1 MHEQGEFFVEQK
13 KTRDIA
19 DELKKSYLDYSMS
32 VIIGRALPDVRD
44 GLKPVHRRI
53 LYAMSELRN
62 DYNKPYKKSARIVGD
77 VIGKY
82 HPHGD
87 VAVYDT
93 IVRMAQGFAMRYP
106 LIDGQGNFGSVDGD
120 APAAMRYTEV
130 RFAKIAHEIMADI
143 DKETVDFVPNYD
155 DSLREP
161 VVLPSKVPNL
171 LVNGA
176 SGIAVGMATN
186 IPPHNLGEV
195 VDGLIALI
203 KNPDITI
210 SELME
215 YIHGPDFPTG
225 GFICG
230 KAGMRSAYET
240 GKGVIKIRAR
250 AFIEQ
255 VAKGGRENIV
265 ITEIPYQVNKAK
277 LVEKIAELGRL
288 KQVDGIHDV
297 RDESDRDGM
306 RIVVELKRDGV
317 AQVVL
322 NHLYKHTQMET
333 SFGVILIAIVNG
345 RPELLDLKGLLTHFL
360 QHRKTIIIRRTT
372 YELKKAQERAHIL
385 EGLKTALENLD
396 EVVGLIRA
404 SKTPQE
410 AKSGLIERFALSLIQ
425 AQAILDMR
433 LQRLTGLERD
443 KILDE
448 YAAILKDIER
458 YKAILAS
465 DALVLEIVEEE
476 LKALRSEYGDARKS
490 EIVDDLEEIDIEDLI
505 VEEDVVV
512 TLSHGGYIKRNPVS
526 LYRSQ
531 RRGGKGVAGVSSKQD
546 DFAEHLFVA
555 STHDYFLCFS
565 NLGRIYWIKVHEI
578 PEGSRASRGKALINL
593 LPLDQ
598 GRNERIAAVIPVRTF
613 EPDRFVVMATKK
625 GLIKKTRLDEF
636 SRPRPS
642 GIIAAVINKDDEL
655 IAADMTD
662 GKADIFLG
670 TREGFS
676 IRFPENDVRQM
687 GRTAAGVKGIALKDG
702 DHVVDMVIISGGRG
716 TLMTVTENGYGK
728 RTSIEEYRVQSRGGK
743 GIINIKTTDKV
754 GSVVN
759 VLMVDDTDEL
769 MLVGT
774 SGNIIRIRASDVR
787 TIGRSTQGVRL
798 IQLAEGDKLAAVAKL
813 AEREGE

>member
-1 MHEQGEFFVEQK
+1 MQEQGELLLEPKNIQ
-13 KTRDIA
+13 DIA
-19 DELKKSYLDYSMS
+19 DELKKSYLDYAMS

-53 LYAMSELRN
+53 LYAMSELKN
-62 DYNKPYKKSARIVGD
+62 DYNKPYKKSARVVGD

-87 VAVYDT
+87 MAVYDS
-93 IVRMAQGFAMRYP
+93 IVRMAQDFAMRYP
-106 LIDGQGNFGSVDGD
+106 LIDGQGNFGSIDGD

-143 DKETVDFVPNYD
+143 DKETVDFAPNYD
-155 DSLREP
+155 DSLNEP

-171 LVNGA
+171 LINGA

-186 IPPHNLGEV
+186 IPPHNLSEV

-203 KNPDITI
+203 KDPNITI
-210 SELME
+210 SELIE
-215 YIHGPDFPTG
+215 YIPGPDFPTG

-230 KAGMRSAYET
+230 KTGIRSAYET
-240 GKGVIKIRAR
+240 GRGVIKLRAK

-288 KQVDGIHDV
+288 KQVEGIHDV
-297 RDESDRDGM
+297 RDESDREGL
-306 RIVVELKRDGV
+306 RIVVELKRDGI

-345 RPELLDLKGLLTHFL
+345 RPELLNLKGLLSHFL
-360 QHRKTIIIRRTT
+360 EHRKTIIIRRTT
-372 YELKKAQERAHIL
+372 FELKKAQERAHIL
-385 EGLKTALENLD
+385 EGLKKALENLD
-396 EVVGLIRA
+396 DVVALIRA

-410 AKSGLIERFALSLIQ
+410 AKTGLIERFALSPIQ

-443 KILDE
+443 KILEE
-448 YAAILKDIER
+448 YVQITKDIER
-458 YKAILAS
+458 YKNILAS
-465 DALVLEIVEEE
+465 DAMVLEIVEEE
-476 LKALRSEYGDARKS
+476 LRALKAEYGDARKS
-490 EIVDDLEEIDIEDLI
+490 ELIGDPEEINIEDLI
-505 VEEDVVV
+505 VEEDMVV
-512 TLSHGGYIKRNPVS
+512 TLSHGGYIKRNPAS

-531 RRGGKGVAGVSSKQD
+531 RRGGKGIAGASSKQD
-546 DFAEHLFVA
+546 DFVEHLFVA

-578 PEGSRASRGKALINL
+578 PEGSRVSRGKALINL
-593 LPLDQ
+593 LPLNQDQ
-598 GRNERIAAVIPVRTF
+598 NERIAAVIPVRKF
-613 EPDRFVVMATKK
+613 EPNRFVVMATRN
-625 GLIKKTRLDEF
+625 GMIKKTPLDAF

-642 GIIAAVINKDDEL
+642 GIIAATINDGDEL
-655 IAADMTD
+655 IAADITD
-662 GKADIFLG
+662 GNADILLG
-670 TREGFS
+670 TRNGFS
-676 IRFPENDVRQM
+676 IRFHESDVRQT
-687 GRTAAGVKGIALKDG
+687 GRNAAGVKGIELKDN
-702 DHVVDMVIISGGRG
+702 DKVVGMVIIPRDQG

-728 RTSIEEYRVQSRGGK
+728 RTDIDEYRTQTRGGK
-743 GIINIKTTDKV
+743 GIINIKTTEKI
-754 GSVVN
+754 GGVVN
-759 VLMVDDTDEL
+759 VFMVDDTDEL

-774 SGNIIRIRASDVR
+774 SGNIIRIKTSDVR
-787 TIGRSTQGVRL
+787 IIGRSTQGVRL
-798 IQLAEGDKLAAVAKL
+798 IHLAEGDKLAAVAKL

>member
-1 MHEQGEFFVEQK
+1 MQDQDELFLEPK
-13 KTRDIA
+13 NTRDIA
-19 DELKKSYLDYSMS
+19 EELKKSYLDYAMS

-53 LYAMSELRN
+53 LYAMSELKN
-62 DYNKPYKKSARIVGD
+62 DYNKPYKKSARVVGD

-87 VAVYDT
+87 MAVYDS
-93 IVRMAQGFAMRYP
+93 IVRMAQDFVMRYP
-106 LIDGQGNFGSVDGD
+106 LIDGQGNFGSIDGD

-130 RFAKIAHEIMADI
+130 RFTKIAHEMMADI
-143 DKETVDFVPNYD
+143 DKETVDFAPNYD
-155 DSLREP
+155 DSLSEP
-161 VVLPSKVPNL
+161 VVLPSRLPNL

-186 IPPHNLGEV
+186 IPPHNLSEV

-210 SELME
+210 SELIN
-215 YIHGPDFPTG
+215 YIPGPDFPTG

-230 KAGMRSAYET
+230 KGGIKSAYET
-240 GKGVIKIRAR
+240 GRGIIKMRAR
-250 AFIEQ
+250 AFVEQ
-255 VAKGGRENIV
+255 VAKGGRENII
-265 ITEIPYQVNKAK
+265 ITQLPYQVNKAK

-288 KQVDGIHDV
+288 KQIEGIHDV
-297 RDESDRDGM
+297 RDESDREGM
-306 RIVVELKRDGV
+306 RIVVELKRDGI

-322 NHLYKHTQMET
+322 NNLYKHTQMET
-333 SFGVILIAIVNG
+333 TFGVILIAIVNG
-345 RPELLDLKGLLTHFL
+345 RPELLNLKGLLTHFL
-360 QHRKTIIIRRTT
+360 EHRKTIIIRRTT
-372 YELKKAQERAHIL
+372 FELKKAQERAHIL

-396 EVVGLIRA
+396 DVVALIRA

-410 AKSGLIERFALSLIQ
+410 AKAGLTERFALSPIQ

-443 KILDE
+443 KILEE
-448 YAAILKDIER
+448 YAQINKDIER
-458 YKAILAS
+458 YKNILAS
-465 DALVLEIVEEE
+465 NIMVLKIVEEE
-476 LKALRSEYGDARKS
+476 LMALKAEYGDARRS
-490 EIVDDLEEIDIEDLI
+490 ELIGDPEEINIEDLI
-505 VEEDVVV
+505 VEEDMVV
-512 TLSHGGYIKRNPVS
+512 TLSHRGYIKRNPVR

-531 RRGGKGVAGVSSKQD
+531 RRGGKGIAGMSSKQD
-546 DFAEHLFVA
+546 DFIEHLFVA

-565 NLGRIYWIKVHEI
+565 NLGWIYWIKVHEI
-578 PEGSRASRGKALINL
+578 PEGSRTSRGKALINL
-593 LPLDQ
+593 LPLNQ
-598 GRNERIAAVIPVRTF
+598 EQNEHIAAVIPVRRF
-613 EPDRFVVMATKK
+613 EPDRFVVMATRK
-625 GLIKKTRLDEF
+625 GLIKKTPLDAF

-642 GIIAAVINKDDEL
+642 GIIAAMINEGDEL

-670 TREGFS
+670 TRNGFS
-676 IRFPENDVRQM
+676 IRFHESDVRQM

-702 DHVVDMVIISGGRG
+702 DEVVDMVIISKDQG

-728 RTSIEEYRVQSRGGK
+728 RTSIDEYRTQRRGGK

-759 VLMVDDTDEL
+759 VFMVDDTDEL
-769 MLVGT
+769 ILVGT
-774 SGNIIRIRASDVR
+774 SGNIIRIKTSDVR

-798 IQLAEGDKLAAVAKL
+798 IHLAEGDKLAAVAKL
-813 AEREGE
+813 AEREEE